1 MNSVLPAEA
10 AAPGCDPVAASYPE
24 FFGAAPV
31 ITMYDPLAEFLG
43 AAQAGLMVYRYADA
57 VTLAGHSCPTVASA
71 FLMTRAALNALYQE
85 AVPVRGAVRVE
96 FRDDQTA
103 GVTGVMANV
112 VRLITGSTQQ
122 DGFKGIGGRFDRRHL
137 LAFGVEMRSLMR
149 FTRADTGVRVGVSA
163 QLDKVP
169 MDPRVSRLLP
179 RCLAGDANA
188 DEVAEFRRLWQGR
201 VRSLLLDHKDDP
213 EVFTTGFD

>member
-1 MNSVLPAEA
+1 MNNVLPAEA
-10 AAPGCDPVAASYPE
+10 LAPDHTPAAGCYPE

-31 ITMYDPLAEFLG
+31 ITLYDPLAEFLG
-43 AAQAGLMVYRYADA
+43 AVQGGLMTYRYTDA
-57 VTLAGHSCPTVASA
+57 VALAGHSCPTVASA
-71 FLMTRAALNALYQE
+71 FLMTRAALSALYRNDTPE
-85 AVPVRGAVRVE
+85 RGAIRVE

-122 DGFKGIGGRFDRRHL
+122 DGFKGIGGRFDRRDL
-137 LAFGVEMRSLMR
+137 LAFGVDMRSQLR
-149 FTRADTGVRVGVSA
+149 FTRTDTGVRVGVSA
-163 QLDKVP
+163 QLDRVP

-179 RCLAGDANA
+179 RCLAGDA
-188 DEVAEFRRLWQGR
+188 DTQEIAEFHRLWQGR

-213 EVFTTGFD
+213 QVFVTGPD